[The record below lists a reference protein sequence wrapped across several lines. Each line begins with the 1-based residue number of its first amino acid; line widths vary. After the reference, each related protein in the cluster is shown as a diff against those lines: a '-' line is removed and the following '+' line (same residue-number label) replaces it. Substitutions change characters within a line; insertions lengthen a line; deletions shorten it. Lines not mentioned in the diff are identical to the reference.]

1 MIKEPKISLILP
13 TLNEENNIVELVE
26 RIEKCLPQ
34 ICEIYIVD
42 DGSKDRTIDQI
53 NSLKSNFANI
63 HLIQRNEQGLLSAI
77 KRGIKESKAPLVA
90 WMDCDLSHPPELLTA
105 MYDYCTWMNADCVL
119 ASRYLPSSIDKTH
132 QGKLFIKIH
141 KLLSFMLNKICQFLI
156 SSQIT
161 DYTSGYIMVHRK
173 RLETIDY
180 SGDYG
185 EYFMELLWQLK
196 NQKCSIFEVPFYSP
210 PRQHGQS
217 KTATH
222 IFGLFLNGQKY
233 LRKIISITLVK
244 LFRMGS

>member
-1 MIKEPKISLILP
+1 
-13 TLNEENNIVELVE
+13 
-26 RIEKCLPQ
+26 
-34 ICEIYIVD
+34 
-42 DGSKDRTIDQI
+42 
-53 NSLKSNFANI
+53 
-63 HLIQRNEQGLLSAI
+63 
-77 KRGIKESKAPLVA
+77 
-90 WMDCDLSHPPELLTA
+90 MDCDLSHPPELLTA

-156 SSQIT
+156 SQIT

-185 EYFMELLWQLK
+185 EYFMELCGNLK
-196 NQKCSIFEVPFYSP
+196 PKMLHFEVPFYSP
-210 PRQHGQS
+210 PRKHGQS

-222 IFGLFLNGQKY
+222 ILVFFKWTKIFAKNNLNHISKTLSYRELNFGQRIN
-233 LRKIISITLVK
+233 IECAVK
-244 LFRMGS
+244 PQQTN